1 MATLPQNP
9 FAPSDTSAPEGVFL
23 APQEVSEDTEID
35 VTLRPRRLEEF
46 IGQAQLK
53 QNLRIFI
60 DAATARGEALDHV
73 LLHGNPGLG
82 KTTLAHI
89 IASEI
94 GAQIKITSGPS
105 LTRVGDLAA
114 ILTNLSKGDILFID
128 EIHRIHKAVEE
139 VLYAAMEDY
148 ALDVIV
154 GKGPSARTVRL
165 TLEPFT
171 VIGATTRMSLLSSP
185 LRDRFGATHHLEFYT
200 HDDIHEIVK
209 RSATILHV
217 QVDDDACAT
226 ISTRARSTPRI
237 ANRLLKRVRD
247 FAEVRHDGHITVAI
261 ANVALDALSIDTLG
275 MENIDRLILST
286 IVETFKGGPVGLGT
300 LAAALSED
308 EKTIEEIYE
317 PFLLQCGMIN
327 RTPRGR
333 VATDKAKA
341 YLESRNE
348 KREAPRQARGV
359 QNCSFLL

>member
-9 FAPSDTSAPEGVFL
+9 FAPSKSPVTEKTVLIPHEG
-23 APQEVSEDTEID
+23 SEDVEID
-35 VTLRPRRLEEF
+35 ATLRPRRLEEF
-46 IGQAQLK
+46 IGQRQLK

-60 DAATARGEALDHV
+60 DAAKARGEALDHV

-94 GAQIKITSGPS
+94 GTQIKITSGPS

-114 ILTNLSKGDILFID
+114 ILTNLSKGDLLFID
-128 EIHRIHKAVEE
+128 EIHRLHKAVEE
-139 VLYAAMEDY
+139 ALYPAMEDC

-154 GKGPSARTVRL
+154 GKGPSARTIRL
-165 TLEPFT
+165 SLEPFT

-200 HDDIHEIVK
+200 HDDIQKIVK
-209 RSATILHV
+209 RSAVILGV
-217 QVDDDACAT
+217 SIEENACAT

-247 FAEVRHDGHITVAI
+247 FAQVKHDGHITAAI
-261 ANVALDALSIDTLG
+261 ATQALDALSVDTLG
-275 MENIDRLILST
+275 MENIDRTILRT
-286 IVETFKGGPVGLGT
+286 IVETFQGGPVGLGT

-317 PFLLQCGMIN
+317 PFLLQCGMLN

-333 VATDKAKA
+333 VATDRARV
-341 YLESRNE
+341 YLEANGQN
-348 KREAPRQARGV
+348 RESIASGR
-359 QNCSFLL
+359 